1 MSDLIDGR
9 DAMKVVDADAHV
21 VESAR
26 SWDYM
31 DPSERKYRPVSLE
44 TREEA
49 GIKLQF
55 WGFIE
60 ASSPWLPWVLHEA
73 RNRFKTLEREG
84 PGKYCSRLGYVCYP
98 RNL

>member
-9 DAMKVVDADAHV
+9 DGMKVVDADAYV

-49 GIKLQF
+49 GIKLHYWLIDAKVRGLHF
-55 WGFIE
+55 PPFS
-60 ASSPWLPWVLHEA
+60 ASG
-73 RNRFKTLEREG
+73 R
-84 PGKYCSRLGYVCYP
+84 
-98 RNL
+98 